1 MASIP
6 EALSIAL
13 SRHQAGDPA
22 FAENVY
28 RQILLASPEHAYAW
42 SLRGLAARQMGR
54 SDRALACFQRAAA
67 LDVAN
72 ADYLVYLGVG
82 WKDVGGLTAAAA
94 SYARALT
101 VNEAA
106 PACHYNMANL
116 LLAMGRNADA
126 ERHARRA
133 LEIDP
138 RFAPAYYMVAGE
150 MTRRGDR
157 AGLLDLYR
165 CGVEALPD
173 SPEIHLALISGL
185 SRSGAA
191 QAAAAAAAY
200 RLMLTRWPDSVEA
213 WLNLGLTHYQKGE
226 AIAAAALFRRAVI
239 CRPDVVQGWNNL
251 GAALNAARRGAA
263 ALACYRILATLD
275 PGGGDSNANLA
286 AAFQAVNRNEDA
298 LRWARR
304 GRAVNPLLATP
315 HVNLGSALTALGR
328 FEAAISAYRGGL
340 MLDPADAEAWVNVGS
355 GWHSRGD
362 AGQARRAFN
371 RATRIDPLN
380 VRMRNAYGNL
390 CLALNRMGEAE
401 AHFHQALIV
410 RPDYEEAL
418 NNLGAVHRNRGRQAA
433 ATVCFRRA
441 VQVNPTDSR
450 IHSNMLLTLCYQEG
464 VDETTLRQ
472 EHEAWARRHAD
483 PHMAA
488 WRPFANPRTA
498 NLQDAGRRL
507 RVGYVSPD
515 LRVHAAAYF
524 LEPMFE
530 RHDHQAFEIFCYA
543 EVARPDAMTERLRR
557 CADHWR
563 STVGMPDD
571 EVAATIRADGID
583 VLIDLAGHT
592 GNNRLGVFARKPAP
606 VQATWLGYATTTGMR
621 AMDYIILDPWHA
633 PPGGDETVYTER
645 VWRLPEVYRCYR
657 PPEESPP
664 VGPLPMDA
672 NGYVTFGSLN
682 AYVKVTE
689 AVIAVWAATLR
700 ATPNARL
707 MIIASAPPDE
717 VAARFAQYG
726 VESQRIRVEGKRDLA
741 GFLDLVNTVD
751 IALDPF
757 PHTGGTTTLHSLWM
771 GVPVVT
777 LAGRRFSERGGIGI
791 LGPLGMADLVAE
803 DFAGY
808 VDAARRLAGD
818 PARLRLLRA
827 EARERLRASAF
838 VDAARFTRQMED
850 AYRGMRLDWLRRTY

>member
-13 SRHQAGDPA
+13 NRLQAGDPA
-22 FAENVY
+22 TAENIY
-28 RQILLASPEHAYAW
+28 RQVVQAIPEHAETW
-42 SLRGLAARQMGR
+42 SRRGLALRQMGR
-54 SDRALACFQRAAA
+54 QGQALACFQRAAA

-82 WKDVGGLTAAAA
+82 SKDAGDLTSAAA

-101 VNEAA
+101 INEAA

-133 LEIDP
+133 LALDP
-138 RFAPAYYMVAGE
+138 RFAPAYFMAAGE
-150 MTRRGDR
+150 MARRGDQ
-157 AGLLDLYR
+157 AGLRDLYR
-165 CGVEALPD
+165 RGVEALPD
-173 SPEIHLALISGL
+173 SLDVHLALIGAL
-185 SRSGAA
+185 SRCGAP
-191 QAAAAAAAY
+191 AAAAY
-200 RLMLTRWPDSVEA
+200 RLMLARRPDLVEA
-213 WLNLGLTHYQKGE
+213 WLNLGLTHYQRGD
-226 AIAAAALFRRAVI
+226 APASAALFRRAVI
-239 CRPDVVQGWNNL
+239 CRPDVTQGWNNL
-251 GAALNAARRGAA
+251 GAAFNAARRGAA
-263 ALACYRILATLD
+263 ALACYRVLAALD
-275 PGGGDSNANLA
+275 PGGGESIANLA
-286 AAFQAVNRNEDA
+286 AAFQAVSRNEEA

-304 GRAVNPLLATP
+304 GRMVNPLLATA
-315 HVNLGSALTALGR
+315 HVNLGGALTALGR
-328 FEAAISAYRGGL
+328 FEEAIRAYGGGL
-340 MLDPADAEAWVNVGS
+340 VLDPADAEAWVNIGS
-355 GWHSRGD
+355 SWQSRGD
-362 AGQARRAFN
+362 AGQSRRAFN
-371 RATRIDPLN
+371 RAARIDSLN

-433 ATVCFRRA
+433 ATACFRRA

-464 VDETTLRQ
+464 VDEAALRR
-472 EHEAWARRHAD
+472 EHEAWAQRHAD
-483 PHMAA
+483 PHLAA
-488 WRPFANPRTA
+488 ARSFANPKA
-498 NLQDAGRRL
+498 ADRRL
-507 RVGYVSPD
+507 RIGYVSPD

-530 RHDHQAFEIFCYA
+530 RHDHEAFEIFCYA
-543 EVARPDAMTERLRR
+543 EVARPDAMTERLRG

-563 STVGMPDD
+563 STVGVSDD
-571 EVAATIRADGID
+571 AAAAAIRADGID

-633 PPGGDETVYTER
+633 PLGGDEAVYTER

-664 VGPLPMDA
+664 VGPSPMDA
-672 NGYVTFGSLN
+672 NGHITFGSLN

-700 ATPNARL
+700 AVPNARL

-717 VAARFAQYG
+717 VAARFASYG
-726 VESQRIRVEGKRDLA
+726 IESRRIRVEGKRDLA

-777 LAGRRFSERGGIGI
+777 LAGRRFSERGGVGI
-791 LGPLGMADLVAE
+791 LGPLGMGDLVAE

-818 PARLRLLRA
+818 SAYLRRLRA
-827 EARERLRASAF
+827 ESRERLRASAF

-850 AYRGMRLDWLRRTY
+850 VYRGMWLDWLRRTT